1 MRWST
6 RCLRHNGISRAVMG
20 YRMRIGWDLMGSD
33 GITANW
39 IGNSFPIRLVGLPQ
53 RWLGQRRGKLGVT
66 PWKSRRDPVENRGS
80 SQHEK
85 LRNCS
90 ASFKAVRPQVIY
102 LLAFWGAMKWRNCL
116 LLNRAKGSK
125 SMRAM
130 CCPLPVARGSG
141 SQTKLYIP
149 LRHFPAGTPSF

>member
-1 MRWST
+1 M
-6 RCLRHNGISRAVMG
+6 
-20 YRMRIGWDLMGSD
+20 
-33 GITANW
+33 
-39 IGNSFPIRLVGLPQ
+39 GLPQ
-53 RWLGQRRGKLGVT
+53 TGSATASRYDLWGCPRNGWDNAVEKLGVT
-66 PWKSRRDPVENRGS
+66 PWKTRRYAVENWGS

-130 CCPLPVARGSG
+130 CCP
-141 SQTKLYIP
+141 
-149 LRHFPAGTPSF
+149 